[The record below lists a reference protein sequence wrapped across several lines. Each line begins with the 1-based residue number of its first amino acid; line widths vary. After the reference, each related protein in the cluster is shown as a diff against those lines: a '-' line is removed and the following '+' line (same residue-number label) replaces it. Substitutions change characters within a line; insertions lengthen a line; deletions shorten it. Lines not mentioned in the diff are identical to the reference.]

1 MGLRVGSND
10 DEEGDN
16 EEGNKKFYHQLG
28 KPTSKARARD
38 PPLETKTNYLIDS
51 VGNLHT

>member
-10 DEEGDN
+10 DEGDDN
-16 EEGNKKFYHQLG
+16 EEGNKKFYLQLVR
-28 KPTSKARARD
+28 PTSKARARA
-38 PPLETKTNYLIDS
+38 PPQETKTNYLIDS